1 MKSLYLALLLSLC
14 FSSALFAQNPYA
26 IKGIVADTSSSSRL
40 HNATISILNAK
51 DSTLYKFTRA
61 AANGAFSIPTMKKG
75 NFILLLTYPNYVDYV
90 SPFSL
95 DSTTSSIDFKFIP
108 MSSKATLLNEII
120 VKGQAAAIKIKGDT
134 TEFNAASYTI
144 QPNDKVEDLLKKLP
158 GIQVDKDGKITAQ
171 GKTVPKVLVDG
182 EEFFGDD
189 PTLVTKNLRADMVD
203 KVQLFEKKSDQAAF
217 TGVDDGES
225 TQTINIQLK
234 EDKKNGYFGKVDA
247 GIGTDGFYQGQA
259 MFNKFKAKQKFSLYG
274 TTSNTNKTGLA
285 WGDSDRFGG
294 GGGGDMEFVDGG
306 MMVSFGG
313 GGDEMDSWGGQYDG
327 EGIPRANN
335 GGAHYDTK
343 WNKDKESI
351 NVNYKIGSLSVKTNK
366 NTFNQNTLPGRILNT
381 NEDKLSD
388 NYMFRQKVDATYQIK
403 LDTTSNLKIMIDGTL
418 KNNETSNNYSSLAT
432 RGDNSLS
439 NRSAR
444 DLNNNGDEQNFN
456 ISAFYT
462 KKLKKPG
469 RNYSIKVAQM
479 VNEKDNEGYLKAK
492 NEYFNIT
499 GQLDSIENIDQFKVN
514 KLRSNS
520 FSSNITYAEPFSK
533 KLSLLLNYGFGL
545 NNSNADKRSYNTSA
559 PGKYD
564 LLDPEF
570 SNDFEAT
577 QITNQGGAVFNYKT
591 NKTTVNWGTKINAV
605 SFDQSE
611 AYSNTRYKRSF
622 LNWIPQASYQYRM
635 SQQKSLRFN
644 YYGYTSQPSLEQL
657 QPVRVNN
664 DPLNIPL
671 GNPDLKP
678 SYNSNFNASFNSY
691 KVLTSQSIYIS
702 GSYGFVNNQIINNTT
717 TDDAGKTVSQ
727 AINLKD
733 KTPVNYRLYIDL
745 GRKIKGI
752 DTYFGVNFN
761 MNGGTSYSYINNQLN
776 ETNTNNYAASINLG
790 KSKEKK
796 YEVQIYGGPSYRTQ
810 NLSLRQNSNNNGW
823 NFNGSGSFAIFL
835 PGKIQLRSDA
845 QYTYNGKT
853 QSLNNSFSQVLLN
866 SSITKSFFKSENLKM
881 SITGNDLLNQNRGF
895 NRNASENMI
904 TQTSY
909 NTIKRYF
916 MYSITWD
923 FNKMGGVSKN

>member
-1 MKSLYLALLLSLC
+1 MKQFYLALLLSLGL
-14 FSSALFAQNPYA
+14 SSGLFAQNPYQ
-26 IKGIVADTSSSSRL
+26 IKGIVADTTSSSRL

-61 AANGAFSIPTMKKG
+61 AANGTFSIPTMKKG

-90 SPFSL
+90 APFAL
-95 DSTTSSIDFKFIP
+95 DSANLSVDFKVIS
-108 MSSKATLLNEII
+108 MNSKAQLLNEII
-120 VKGQAAAIKIKGDT
+120 VKGKAAAIKIKGDT

-217 TGVDDGES
+217 TGVDDGQN
-225 TQTINIQLK
+225 TQTINIKLK

-247 GIGTDGFYQGQA
+247 GIGSDGFYQGQA

-294 GGGGDMEFVDGG
+294 GGGDMQFIDGG

-313 GGDEMDSWGGQYDG
+313 GGDEMESWGGQYDG

-351 NVNYKIGSLSVKTNK
+351 NVNYKIGSLSVKANK
-366 NTFNQNTLPGRILNT
+366 NTINQNTLPERMLNT
-381 NEDKLSD
+381 NEDKLTD

-418 KNNETSNNYSSLAT
+418 KNNETSSNFNSIAT

-439 NRSAR
+439 NKSTR
-444 DLNNNGDEQNFN
+444 DLSNNGDEQTFN

-462 KKLKKPG
+462 KKLKKAG
-469 RNYSIKVAQM
+469 RNYSIKIAQM

-492 NEYFNIT
+492 NEFFSPI
-499 GQLDSIENIDQFKVN
+499 GQLDSIKNTDQFKLN

-564 LLDPEF
+564 LLDPLF

-577 QITNQGGAVFNYKT
+577 QITNQGGAVFNYKS
-591 NKTTVNWGTKINAV
+591 NKTTLNWGTKINAV

-635 SQQKSLRFN
+635 SQQKSLRLN
-644 YYGYTSQPSLEQL
+644 YYGYTSQPSLTQL
-657 QPVRVNN
+657 QPVRVND
-664 DPLNIPL
+664 DPLNITL
-671 GNPDLKP
+671 GNTDLKP
-678 SYNSNFNASFNSY
+678 SYSSSFSISYNSY
-691 KVLTSQSIYIS
+691 KVLTNQSIYIS
-702 GSYGFVNNQIINNTT
+702 GSYGFVNNQIINNTI
-717 TDDAGKTVSQ
+717 TDDAGKTISQ
-727 AINLKD
+727 SINLRD
-733 KTPVNYRLYIDL
+733 KTPVNYNLFVDL
-745 GRKIKGI
+745 GRKINVL
-752 DTYFGVNFN
+752 DTYFGLNFS
-761 MNGGTSYSYINNQLN
+761 MNGSTNYSYINSKLN
-776 ETNTNNYAASINLG
+776 ETNTNNYSASINLS

-796 YEVQIYGGPSYRTQ
+796 YEIQFYGGPSYRTQ
-810 NLSLRQNSNNNGW
+810 NLSLRQNSNNDGW
-823 NFNGSGSFAIFL
+823 SFRGSGSFAIFF
-835 PGKIQLRSDA
+835 PGKIQLKSDA

-853 QSLNNSFSQVLLN
+853 QSLNSSFSQVIWN
-866 SSITKSFFKSENLKM
+866 SSLTKSFFKGENLKM

-895 NRNASENMI
+895 DRNASENMI

-909 NTIKRYF
+909 STIRRYF